1 MKRTAQDI
9 LNFVEDNDV
18 KFVKLTFCDIFG
30 NQKNVSLFASE
41 LPRAFEQGIS
51 FDGSSIAG
59 FMNIEESDLI
69 LWPDPDTA
77 TVLPWRPAEGRVMRM
92 YCDITLPNGKP
103 FEGNCRGYLQS
114 VVKRA
119 RAMGLTVNVGCE
131 CEFYLF
137 ETDENGNPTHI
148 PLDHGG
154 YFDIPPL
161 DKGEN
166 LRRDICLSIEEM
178 GLQPEHSHH
187 ESGPGQ
193 NEVCFRYAPALKS
206 ADNLNTFKSA
216 VKAIAARNGLYASF
230 MPKPLHDQSGNG
242 LHVNMS
248 LVRDGKNLFEGDL
261 TPDSE
266 AGYFVAGILAH
277 ARELTAF
284 CNPVPNSYAR
294 LGANEAPLY
303 VSWSRQ
309 NRSQL
314 IRIPQV
320 RGNNCRMELRSP
332 DPACNPYLELAV
344 CLAAGLDGIE
354 KGLTPPPEI
363 TDNIFAM
370 SPAARRRRGIEAL
383 PGSLEEAL
391 VCMKKDKLIMDTL
404 GEHVT
409 GQYIAGKEAEWEEYR
424 TRVSSWER
432 DKYMILY

>member
-1 MKRTAQDI
+1 
-9 LNFVEDNDV
+9 
-18 KFVKLTFCDIFG
+18 
-30 NQKNVSLFASE
+30 
-41 LPRAFEQGIS
+41 
-51 FDGSSIAG
+51 
-59 FMNIEESDLI
+59 MNIEESDLI

-77 TVLPWRPAEGRVMRM
+77 TVLPGAPPRAASCAM
-92 YCDITLPNGKP
+92 YCDITLPDGKP

-137 ETDENGNPTHI
+137 ETDESGNPTHI
-148 PLDHGG
+148 PLDHGRL
-154 YFDIPPL
+154 FEHPACWTRARTCAATSACPS
-161 DKGEN
+161 
-166 LRRDICLSIEEM
+166 RRWACS
-178 GLQPEHSHH
+178 PSTANH

-242 LHVNMS
+242 LHVNLS

-294 LGANEAPLY
+294 
-303 VSWSRQ
+303 
-309 NRSQL
+309 
-314 IRIPQV
+314 
-320 RGNNCRMELRSP
+320 
-332 DPACNPYLELAV
+332 
-344 CLAAGLDGIE
+344 
-354 KGLTPPPEI
+354 
-363 TDNIFAM
+363 
-370 SPAARRRRGIEAL
+370 
-383 PGSLEEAL
+383 PG
-391 VCMKKDKLIMDTL
+391 
-404 GEHVT
+404 
-409 GQYIAGKEAEWEEYR
+409 R
-424 TRVSSWER
+424 
-432 DKYMILY
+432 

>member
-148 PLDHGG
+148 PLDH
-154 YFDIPPL
+154 
-161 DKGEN
+161 
-166 LRRDICLSIEEM
+166 
-178 GLQPEHSHH
+178 
-187 ESGPGQ
+187 
-193 NEVCFRYAPALKS
+193 
-206 ADNLNTFKSA
+206 
-216 VKAIAARNGLYASF
+216 
-230 MPKPLHDQSGNG
+230 
-242 LHVNMS
+242 
-248 LVRDGKNLFEGDL
+248 
-261 TPDSE
+261 
-266 AGYFVAGILAH
+266 
-277 ARELTAF
+277 
-284 CNPVPNSYAR
+284 
-294 LGANEAPLY
+294 
-303 VSWSRQ
+303 
-309 NRSQL
+309 
-314 IRIPQV
+314 
-320 RGNNCRMELRSP
+320 
-332 DPACNPYLELAV
+332 
-344 CLAAGLDGIE
+344 AAGQGREPAPRHLPVHRGDG
-354 KGLTPPPEI
+354 
-363 TDNIFAM
+363 
-370 SPAARRRRGIEAL
+370 PAARAQPPRERPGPERGLLPLCPGAEIRR
-383 PGSLEEAL
+383 
-391 VCMKKDKLIMDTL
+391 
-404 GEHVT
+404 
-409 GQYIAGKEAEWEEYR
+409 
-424 TRVSSWER
+424 
-432 DKYMILY
+432 